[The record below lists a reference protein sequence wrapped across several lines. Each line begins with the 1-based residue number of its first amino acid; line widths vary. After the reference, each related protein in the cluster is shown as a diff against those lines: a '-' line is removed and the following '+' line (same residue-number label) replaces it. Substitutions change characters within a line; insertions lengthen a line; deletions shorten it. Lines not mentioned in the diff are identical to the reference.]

1 VISHSPGGLA
11 RIADSILVMSAGAL
25 VEQGPPARLFRSPGH
40 PYTAAVVEA
49 AGGV

>member
-1 VISHSPGGLA
+1 MISHSPGVLA
-11 RIADSILVMSAGAL
+11 RIADTVLVMNAGAL
-25 VEQGPPARLFRSPGH
+25 VEQGPPARLFGSPGH